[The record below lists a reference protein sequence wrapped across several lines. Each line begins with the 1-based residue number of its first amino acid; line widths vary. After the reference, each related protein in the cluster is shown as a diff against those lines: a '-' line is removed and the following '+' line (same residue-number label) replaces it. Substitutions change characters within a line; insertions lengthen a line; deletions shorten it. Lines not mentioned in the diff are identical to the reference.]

1 MRMALL
7 NFVLAL
13 VWMALRAS
21 FRPVDFIVGFVIG
34 FGIIMLTH
42 RAFGVTSSNY
52 SRKSWQ
58 IVRFIGF
65 TFWNIIK
72 ANVAVA
78 RIVLSPQMNIHPGI
92 LAVTMDSCSDVGMT
106 SLANLI
112 TLTPGTVTLDV
123 ASDKCTL
130 YIHFMNVDDPDAL
143 RSEIK
148 NYFERRVVE
157 VFE

>member
-7 NFVLAL
+7 NFILAL

-21 FRPVDFIVGFVIG
+21 FTPVDFVVGFVIG
-34 FGIIMLTH
+34 FGIIMLTQ

-52 SRKSWQ
+52 GRRSRR
-58 IVRFIGF
+58 IFRFIGF

-72 ANVAVA
+72 ANIAVA
-78 RIVLSPQMNIHPGI
+78 RVVLSPQMEVHPGI
-92 LAVTMDSCSDVGMT
+92 LAVTMDSCSDIGMT

-112 TLTPGTVTLDV
+112 TLTPGTLTLDV
-123 ASDKCTL
+123 ASDTCTL